1 MEKIR
6 GYAILAKN
14 IHTGE
19 ICGFNEFT
27 RSKFMHNKV
36 KIYTPKFTE
45 YYQINS
51 YYTYNAI
58 FTNCKCEND
67 SRALW
72 IILNN
77 KISSLNFSH
86 KDWIFKV
93 FKVNSKY
100 CPINVNWKDVI
111 KVKRKLVKNTNIDGT
126 FTTSFTLKEN
136 VMF

>member
-1 MEKIR
+1 
-6 GYAILAKN
+6 
-14 IHTGE
+14 
-19 ICGFNEFT
+19 
-27 RSKFMHNKV
+27 MHNKV

-51 YYTYNAI
+51 YYTYNTI

-77 KISSLNFSH
+77 KISSLNFSY
-86 KDWIFKV
+86 KDWMFKV

-111 KVKRKLVKNTNIDGT
+111 KVKRKLVKNTNIGGT